1 MRRTVWAVALTAVL
15 LGGCGGGSPAA
26 PTAPGPT
33 QASTAAP
40 TEAPTET
47 PTATPT
53 QTASLAAGSIGYRVV
68 NQTAA
73 AVDVYVRSQGL
84 VQASLATA
92 SLEPGAVT
100 AELFPPEP
108 GAIVVLSAGKGDPTC
123 VSSCDF
129 AGEATSNTGE
139 GNHRILVVGDGDA
152 TEYWANPKP
161 ASVGAFANALR
172 PADPAKALVII
183 EASGVTDGKFGLRVT
198 WAGANGCVDA
208 LDAAGL
214 MLGGTNVL
222 AYAMD
227 PAGGALALHAGSDA
241 TCSQPPVAGPFT
253 IAAAAAGSRTF
264 VIAWGATGAVKA
276 VVLPL
281 P

>member
-1 MRRTVWAVALTAVL
+1 MRRTVWAVALAAVL
-15 LGGCGGGSPAA
+15 LGGCGGGTLESRA
-26 PTAPGPT
+26 P
-33 QASTAAP
+33 TAAP
-40 TEAPTET
+40 TTAPTEAATEAPTT
-47 PTATPT
+47 APTEA
-53 QTASLAAGSIGYRVV
+53 ASLAAGTIGYRVV

-84 VQASLATA
+84 VQASLALA

-108 GAIVVLSAGKGDPTC
+108 GAIVVLPAGTGDPTC

-129 AGEATSNTGE
+129 SAEATSNTGE
-139 GNHRILVVGDGDA
+139 GKHRILVVRGADS
-152 TEYWANPKP
+152 TEYWADPKP
-161 ASVGAFANALR
+161 GSVGAYGNALR
-172 PADPAKALVII
+172 PADATKPLVII
-183 EASGVTDGKFGLRVT
+183 EAGGVIDGKFGIRVS

-227 PAGGALALHAGSDA
+227 PAGGALSFFAGSDA
-241 TCSQPPVAGPFT
+241 TCSQPPVAGPFAV
-253 IAAAAAGSRTF
+253 AAAPVGSRTF
-264 VIAWGATGAVKA
+264 VIAWGATGAVKSA
-276 VVLPL
+276 VLPL